1 MNDIATR
8 TNGIHPA
15 IADHYEGMNEA
26 LHERDKLQH
35 LASDLQNELTVTQR
49 LNEQYQAQIDILT
62 KERDFYYRNAYAFE
76 NKLRDMKGMIDGLFS
91 LVKFEAD
98 NSPVQAPSTP
108 SFDESAIGKAI
119 MKEQYKMPSA
129 ANIEEEQ
136 GT

>member
-8 TNGIHPA
+8 TNGGIHPA
-15 IADHYEGMNEA
+15 IADHYGEMNNA
-26 LHERDKLQH
+26 LHERDTFEAL
-35 LASDLQNELTVTQR
+35 SRNLQNELTVAQR
-49 LNEQYQAQIDILT
+49 LLEQCHSQIDILT
-62 KERDFYYRNAYAFE
+62 KERDYYYRNAYAFE

-108 SFDESAIGKAI
+108 SDESAIGNAI

-129 ANIEEEQ
+129 ANIE
-136 GT
+136 GTDD